1 MVLTRSQA
9 QRFYDRFGKKQDAQ
23 AFYEDAALDDLIA
36 HAARRLTPPF
46 LPPQAPRTIV
56 RADWAPLRIMP

>member
-9 QRFYDRFGKKQDAQ
+9 RIFYDRFGKKQDTQ

-36 HAARRLTPPF
+36 HAERVF
-46 LPPQAPRTIV
+46 EFGCSSV
-56 RADWAPLRIMP
+56 